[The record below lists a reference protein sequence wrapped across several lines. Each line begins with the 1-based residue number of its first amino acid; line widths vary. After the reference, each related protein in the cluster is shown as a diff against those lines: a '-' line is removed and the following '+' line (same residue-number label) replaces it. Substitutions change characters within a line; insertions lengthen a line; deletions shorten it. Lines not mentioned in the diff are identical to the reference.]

1 MEIVLDDLIIPAF
14 RDVVTDIVECNVDE
28 VALKGGRA
36 STKSQCAGF
45 SIIMGV
51 MSSHESAICLVKYAT
66 GIENRLVNTLK
77 FCIQL
82 LGVEQYWKLRRSP
95 LEYVLLNNDGK
106 ETDISIKFAGCDN
119 VDTLKSIKSRKG
131 GGFRYLWIEE
141 CVDFKNEKE
150 ISNLEQTF
158 LRGTGK
164 HVIILTYNPPMSRSH
179 WLNKK
184 YNYPIGKCLGY
195 DTDIYRETFEF
206 NMQGKKYQKRLLVH
220 HSSYLDVVE
229 AGHEDWLG
237 NILVNALE
245 AKENNTKFYRWQYLG
260 ECIGTEAN
268 VFWNIS
274 DWTYEADKDYPVT
287 LRGLDCSNGGN
298 DIWAYVEVWFD
309 KKNNDLYILDEKKLS
324 GKASLEQVAEI
335 IKEKAGRRDIFI
347 DSAVP
352 TFGRQL
358 NMKGLNCLPVRKG
371 KDSVGIGILWLQSLN
386 HIFVDK
392 RRCPNV
398 YKELTEYE
406 YKLDKNDDVTSDLID
421 KDNHF
426 IDSIR
431 YACSQIIRHG
441 NV

>member
-1 MEIVLDDLIIPAF
+1 MEIVLDDLIIPVF
-14 RDVVTDIVECNVDE
+14 RDVVADIVDCNVDE

-119 VDTLKSIKSRKG
+119 TDILKSIKSRAG

-141 CVDFKNEKE
+141 CTDFKSEKE
-150 ISNLEQTF
+150 ISNLQQTF

-164 HVIILTYNPPMSRSH
+164 HVIVLTYNPPMSSSH

-274 DWTYEADKDYPVT
+274 DWNYEADKDYPVT
-287 LRGLDCSNGGN
+287 LRGLDCSNGGS

-309 KKNNDLYILDEKKLS
+309 KKNNDLYILDEKKIA
-324 GKASLEQVAEI
+324 GKASLEQVADV

-386 HIFVDK
+386 HIYVDK

-406 YKLDKNDDVTSDLID
+406 YKLDKNDEVSSDLPD

>member
-14 RDVVTDIVECNVDE
+14 RDVVTDIVDCNVDE

-95 LEYVLLNNDGK
+95 LEYVLLDKNGK
-106 ETDISIKFAGCDN
+106 ESNISIKFAGCDN
-119 VDTLKSIKSRKG
+119 IDTLKSIKSRAG

-141 CVDFKNEKE
+141 VVDFKNEKE
-150 ISNLEQTF
+150 IYNLEQTF
-158 LRGTGK
+158 LRGHGK
-164 HVIILTYNPPMSRSH
+164 HCRVLSYNPPMSSGH
-179 WLNKK
+179 WLNKR

-195 DTDIYRETFEF
+195 DTDVYRETYTY
-206 NMQGKKYQKRLLVH
+206 NLNGKQLTKKLLVH

-237 NILVNALE
+237 SILVNALQS
-245 AKENNTKFYRWQYLG
+245 KDNNERYYRWAYLG
-260 ECIGTEAN
+260 EVIGTDAN
-268 VFWNIS
+268 VFWNIHKWNY
-274 DWTYEADKDYPVT
+274 DEQKINGLV
-287 LRGLDCSNGGN
+287 LRGLDVSNGGN
-298 DIWAYVEVWFD
+298 DPWAYTECFYD
-309 KKNNDLYILDEKKLS
+309 KSKNELYIVDEQKIS
-324 GKASLEQVAEI
+324 GKASLDEVGRL
-335 IKEKAGRRDIFI
+335 IKNKAGRKDIFI

-352 TFGRQL
+352 TFARTL
-358 NMKGLNCLPVRKG
+358 NMKGLSCIPARKG
-371 KDSVGIGILWLQSLN
+371 KDSIAIGIMWLQSLN
-386 HIFVDK
+386 HIYIDPTK
-392 RRCPNV
+392 CPNSF
-398 YKELTEYE
+398 KELTEYE
-406 YKLDKNDDVTSDLID
+406 YVIDKNDECTNELQKNND
-421 KDNHF
+421 HF

-431 YACSQIIRHG
+431 YACSTIIRHG
-441 NV
+441 NA